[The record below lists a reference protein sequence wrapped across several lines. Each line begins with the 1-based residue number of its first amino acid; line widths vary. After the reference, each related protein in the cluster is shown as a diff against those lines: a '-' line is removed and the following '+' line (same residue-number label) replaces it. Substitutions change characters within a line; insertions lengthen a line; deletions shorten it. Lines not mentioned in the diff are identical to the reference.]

1 MPEINVEEINLHINA
16 VYIVK
21 DGKIETIE
29 GPPNGYGKQTVTWQ
43 QGKPSHI
50 DFHYTKKI

>member
-1 MPEINVEEINLHINA
+1 MPEINAEQINLHINA

-43 QGKPSHI
+43 HGKPSHI
-50 DFHYTKKI
+50 DFHYSKKI